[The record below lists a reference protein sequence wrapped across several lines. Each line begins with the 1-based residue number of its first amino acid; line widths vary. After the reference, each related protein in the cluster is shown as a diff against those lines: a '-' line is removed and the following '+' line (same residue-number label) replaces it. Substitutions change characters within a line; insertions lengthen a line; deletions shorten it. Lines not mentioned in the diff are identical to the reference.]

1 MTHRVLVVDDEATAR
16 RNILRLVTERADMEV
31 VGECSGGVAAVE
43 AIRTLRPA
51 LVFLDIQMPDID
63 GFEVLERIDQEA
75 IPAIVFT
82 TAYDQYAVRAFEAA
96 AIDYLLKP
104 FDGERFNQAVDRA
117 LKWIRSDD
125 PSQRDASMRRLL
137 HEVVR
142 REREDAEAPDGAG
155 RVERFMV
162 KRRGLSQFIA
172 VSDVDFIEADGNY
185 LRLHVGQRS
194 HLVRGTVAGATER
207 LDPRQFVRIHRR
219 YILNMAR
226 VKEVQPWFGGDQ
238 VVVLTTGE
246 KLRLSRN
253 FREHFESRMIGGG

>member
-1 MTHRVLVVDDEATAR
+1 MTYRAIVVDDEATAR
-16 RNILRLVTERADMEV
+16 RNIVRLLSERGDMDV
-31 VGECSGGVAAVE
+31 AGECSGGVAAVD
-43 AIRTLRPA
+43 AIHKERPA
-51 LVFLDIQMPDID
+51 IVFLDIQMPDID
-63 GFEVLERIDQEA
+63 GFEVLERLNGDGL
-75 IPAIVFT
+75 PAIVFT

-96 AIDYLLKP
+96 AVDYLLKP
-104 FDGERFNQAVDRA
+104 FDADRFNQAVDRA

-125 PSQRDASMRRLL
+125 TTQREAGMRRLL

-142 REREDAEAPDGAG
+142 SEREDAEAPAGAG

-172 VSDVDFIEADGNY
+172 VGDVDFIEADGNY

-194 HLVRGTVAGATER
+194 HLVRGTVSAAAER

-219 YILNMAR
+219 YILNMSR

-253 FREHFESRMIGGG
+253 FRELFESRMIGG